1 MRRAGGAV
9 PAVWSVSGCAH
20 IHSCTAAWPPAQH
33 PALVLD
39 QSPSALRSSS
49 LEELQ
54 FYMTPHSGH
63 TGAPVRVTEGQ
74 KKRWRDYWTHTSFHC
89 SSSFCSFSWAITSLQ
104 WLKDLSLHTS
114 PASLLFSAW
123 RSSNTSF
130 WIKQTDH
137 CLNVTKKGLGHISRK
152 STEQIILCIRIY
164 SKIVISLF

>member
-1 MRRAGGAV
+1 
-9 PAVWSVSGCAH
+9 
-20 IHSCTAAWPPAQH
+20 
-33 PALVLD
+33 
-39 QSPSALRSSS
+39 
-49 LEELQ
+49 
-54 FYMTPHSGH
+54 MTPHSGH

-137 CLNVTKKGLGHISRK
+137 CLNVTKKGLGHTSRK
-152 STEQIILCIRIY
+152 STEQIILCIRKQTFAYIFLKQQLLKCSAILY
-164 SKIVISLF
+164 HFNGNLAYFPPNYCHGNLLFL